1 MTAAARGRAMRN
13 NDFSRGPVW
22 KCVLMQAVPLT
33 IAQLVQML
41 YNVVDRIY
49 IGHMGDG
56 SSLALTGIGL
66 TFPIVTLVMAFTS
79 LFGMG
84 GVPVF
89 AVERGAGNDAKAGR
103 ILGNAFTMLLISG
116 VSLTVL
122 CYAFH
127 RPILFAFGAS
137 EASFVYA
144 SDYLRIYLIG
154 TVFTVLATGLN
165 GYINA
170 QGYPGIGMASVV
182 IGAVVNIAL
191 DPLFIFALGMGVKGA
206 ATATVISQALSALW
220 VLGFLTSKRAIVP
233 LKKNNMKLDKTI
245 VKDIGKLGL
254 SNFVFSATTCA
265 VQITCNTMLQ
275 MYGGD
280 IYVGVMTVANSI
292 REIVSLP
299 LMGIVNGA
307 LPVISYNYGAKA
319 YDRARAG
326 IRFNAI
332 VGFIYTLTAWL
343 LMLLLPGAFIGI
355 FTDDPEVISAGV
367 PMLHIYFFGF
377 VFMAMQFTGQTSF
390 QSVKDAKH
398 AVFFSL
404 LRKAIIVIPLTLI
417 LPAVGMGVKG
427 VFLAEPIS
435 NVVGGSACFLTM
447 YFTVYRRLKKSEES
461 GVRS

>member
-1 MTAAARGRAMRN
+1 MTAGTSGRAMRN

-22 KCVLMQAVPLT
+22 KCVLIQAVPLT

-41 YNVVDRIY
+41 YNIVDRIY
-49 IGHMGDG
+49 IGHLGDG
-56 SSLALTGIGL
+56 NSLALTGIGL
-66 TFPIVTLVMAFTS
+66 TFPIVTLVGAFTA
-79 LFGMG
+79 LFGIG

-89 AVERGAGNDAKAGR
+89 AVERGAGNDEKAGR
-103 ILGNAFTMLLISG
+103 ILGNAFTLLLISG
-116 VSLTVL
+116 VSLTAL
-122 CYAFH
+122 GYAFN
-127 RPILFAFGAS
+127 RPILYAFGAS
-137 EASFVYA
+137 DASFVYA

-170 QGYPGIGMASVV
+170 QGYPGIGMASVI
-182 IGAVVNIAL
+182 IGAAVNIAL
-191 DPLFIFALGMGVKGA
+191 DPLFIFALGMGVRGA
-206 ATATVISQALSALW
+206 AAATVISQALSAAW
-220 VLGFLTSKRAIVP
+220 VLGFLFSKRAIIP
-233 LKKNNMKLDKTI
+233 IKKNNLKLDKSI
-245 VKDIGKLGL
+245 VLDIGKLGL
-254 SNFVFSATTCA
+254 SNFVFQATTCG

-275 MYGGD
+275 AYGGD

-299 LMGIVNGA
+299 LLGIVNGA
-307 LPVISYNYGAKA
+307 LPVISYNYGAKV

-332 VGFIYTLTAWL
+332 VGFLYTLGAWL
-343 LMLLLPGAFIGI
+343 LMLFFPHFFIRI
-355 FTDDPEVISAGV
+355 FTDDPAVIEAGA
-367 PMLHIYFFGF
+367 PMLRIYFFGF

-417 LPAVGMGVKG
+417 LPAVGLGTKG
-427 VFLAEPIS
+427 VFLAEPVS

-447 YFTVYRRLKKSEES
+447 YFTVYRKLGKINGE
-461 GVRS
+461 

>member
-1 MTAAARGRAMRN
+1 MTAGTSGRAMRN

-22 KCVLMQAVPLT
+22 KCVLIQAVPLT

-41 YNVVDRIY
+41 YNIVDRIY
-49 IGHMGDG
+49 IGHLGDG
-56 SSLALTGIGL
+56 NSLALTGIGL
-66 TFPIVTLVMAFTS
+66 TFPIVTLVGAFTA
-79 LFGMG
+79 LFGIG

-89 AVERGAGNDAKAGR
+89 AVERGAGNDEKAGR
-103 ILGNAFTMLLISG
+103 ILGNAFTLLLLSG
-116 VSLTVL
+116 VSLTAL
-122 CYAFH
+122 GYAFN
-127 RPILFAFGAS
+127 RPILYAFGAS
-137 EASFVYA
+137 DASFVYA

-170 QGYPGIGMASVV
+170 QGYPGIGMASVI
-182 IGAVVNIAL
+182 IGAAVNIAL
-191 DPLFIFALGMGVKGA
+191 DPLFIFVLGMGVRGA
-206 ATATVISQALSALW
+206 AAATVISQALSAAW
-220 VLGFLTSKRAIVP
+220 VLGFLFSKRAIIP
-233 LKKNNMKLDKTI
+233 IKKSNLKLDKSI
-245 VKDIGKLGL
+245 VLDIGKLGL
-254 SNFVFSATTCA
+254 SNFVFQATTCG

-275 MYGGD
+275 AYGGD

-299 LMGIVNGA
+299 LLGIVNGA
-307 LPVISYNYGAKA
+307 LPVISYNYGAKV

-332 VGFIYTLTAWL
+332 VGFLYTLGAWL
-343 LMLLLPGAFIGI
+343 LMLFFPHFFIRI
-355 FTDDPEVISAGV
+355 FTDDPAVIEAGA
-367 PMLHIYFFGF
+367 PMLRIYFFGF

-417 LPAVGMGVKG
+417 LPAVGLGTKG
-427 VFLAEPIS
+427 VFLAEPVS
-435 NVVGGSACFLTM
+435 NVIGGSACFLTM
-447 YFTVYRRLKKSEES
+447 YFTVYRKLGKVNGE
-461 GVRS
+461 